1 MESEYSLLRV
11 PYEQLSRVFKNTTRA
26 IEKEI
31 QQVVGAIAGLSKKKD
46 VKKEEAF
53 TTFTKLSA
61 KLQSLKKKVCNA
73 CNSSLIELIIFFNL
87 NPA

>member
-11 PYEQLSRVFKNTTRA
+11 PYEQLSKVFKNTTRA
-26 IEKEI
+26 VEKEI

-53 TTFTKLSA
+53 TTFTKLSS
-61 KLQSLKKKVCNA
+61 KLQSLKKKV
-73 CNSSLIELIIFFNL
+73 SSVCGYCLIVC
-87 NPA
+87 

>member
-11 PYEQLSRVFKNTTRA
+11 PYEQLSKVFKNTTRA
-26 IEKEI
+26 VEKEI

-53 TTFTKLSA
+53 NTFTKLSA
-61 KLQSLKKKVCNA
+61 KLQSLKKKVCSPRNFG
-73 CNSSLIELIIFFNL
+73 LIRALTNL
-87 NPA
+87 F